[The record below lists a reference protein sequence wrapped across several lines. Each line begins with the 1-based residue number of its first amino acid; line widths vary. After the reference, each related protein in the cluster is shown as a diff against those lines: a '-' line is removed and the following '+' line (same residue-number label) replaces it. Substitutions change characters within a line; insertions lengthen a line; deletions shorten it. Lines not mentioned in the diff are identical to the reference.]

1 MTKKIAIIEDN
12 LSIQN
17 IYKFKLEYSGY
28 KVKTANNGLE
38 GLDLIKEFEPDLIL
52 LDLKMPVMGGV
63 EMLAKLYQEF
73 DEVKF
78 KIFILTNI
86 SFDEVPAQIKILKF
100 DKYLIKAHLTPNQL
114 LQMVNEAMQ

>member
-12 LSIQN
+12 LNIQN